1 MKTTNGRDSELPGGL
16 VSAYRK
22 TCYHAQQTPA
32 GRVECL
38 VDTHNPA
45 LDALLAESGASS
57 AGFITAD
64 NPFGLVLPASKNRN
78 RHLELTELVQLN
90 GWTHYPGLGG
100 DADQADWPAEQSLL
114 VIGISRHELTGLGLY
129 FQQNA
134 VVYAERGRAGELLL
148 LR

>member
-45 LDALLAESGASS
+45 LDALLAESGSSS

-64 NPFGLVLPASKNRN
+64 NPFGLVLPTSKNRS
-78 RHLELTELVQLN
+78 RHQELTELVRLN
-90 GWTHYPGLGG
+90 GWTCYPGLGG
-100 DADQADWPAEQSLL
+100 DADQAGWPPEQSLL

>member
-1 MKTTNGRDSELPGGL
+1 MKTTNGRESDLPDDL

-22 TCYHAQQTPA
+22 TCYHAPQTPV
-32 GRVECL
+32 GRIECL
-38 VDTHNPA
+38 VDTPNPA